1 VIFTVYLKT
10 PTSFNEDYFKG
21 IGSHR
26 KKAGIDQIKQQV
38 IARRAIE
45 QWILLSALH
54 AASQLQAHAVLNLIL
69 LQKKFNNTALPC
81 PRHFG
86 YLVGKADVHNHLV
99 RSYVKTMNTFRQI
112 VRK

>member
-1 VIFTVYLKT
+1 MIFTVYLKT

-69 LQKKFNNTALPC
+69 LQFWLLTPLFPV
-81 PRHFG
+81 
-86 YLVGKADVHNHLV
+86 LDILDT
-99 RSYVKTMNTFRQI
+99 SSVKQMYIITSSW
-112 VRK
+112 